1 MNELA
6 TKLDLVEKKLLELK
20 RCKDQIDR
28 NTDQTDSNKSEIE
41 RLHERLKT
49 EHYNERKENYSQF
62 AEKKSKNL
70 FTTNNEIQYV
80 RPFKM
85 SNFACIESNCMQN
98 NRIKMQSEPSVTI
111 QFDACNSGRSLL

>member
-28 NTDQTDSNKSEIE
+28 ITDQTDSNKSEIE

-85 SNFACIESNCMQN
+85 SNFACIESNCCN
-98 NRIKMQSEPSVTI
+98 YTYGHACKVNR
-111 QFDACNSGRSLL
+111 L